1 MKPISMN
8 HSVCQTDSESA
19 LLSLSLT
26 QPNGLNTA
34 SAVEQT
40 CQDKYLFPL
49 LTCPYLSDSDLAQPV
64 SDKLLPESES
74 QEKTQSLILLLCVQ
88 ALI

>member
-1 MKPISMN
+1 MSP
-8 HSVCQTDSESA
+8 

-26 QPNGLNTA
+26 QLNGLNTA

-40 CQDKYLFPL
+40 CQDKYFFML

-64 SDKLLPESES
+64 SDKLLENESA
-74 QEKTQSLILLLCVQ
+74 LCT
-88 ALI
+88 